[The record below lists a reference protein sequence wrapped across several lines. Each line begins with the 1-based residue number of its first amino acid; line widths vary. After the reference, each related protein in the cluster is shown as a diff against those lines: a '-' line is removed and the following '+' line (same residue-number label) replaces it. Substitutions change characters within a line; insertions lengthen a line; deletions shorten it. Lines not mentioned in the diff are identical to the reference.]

1 MTTGGQQPLRLV
13 LVDDHRLF
21 RESLG
26 ALLSVH
32 DGIEVV
38 AEGSNGEEAV
48 RLARQHRPD
57 ALLLDVEMPGQSVL
71 TSLVEIRSASPATR
85 IVILTMHENTTLARQ
100 LLIRGA
106 SAYLI
111 KTIGH
116 HELVAAVRATTER
129 APDMV
134 TLSVSRGG
142 LAGLAAGGAPVL
154 SDRELEVLT
163 LVSRAR
169 SNSAIAAELRIS
181 EGTVKRHLS
190 NINAKLGSTSRM
202 DAVRRAT
209 RARLLP
215 SGLLED

>member
-1 MTTGGQQPLRLV
+1 MTGVQPPLRLV
-13 LVDDHRLF
+13 LADDHRLF

-26 ALLSVH
+26 ALLEVH
-32 DGIEVV
+32 EGIEVV
-38 AEGSNGEEAV
+38 AEGSNGDEAV

-57 ALLLDVEMPGQSVL
+57 VLLLDVEMPGQSVL
-71 TSLVEIRSASPATR
+71 TSLVEIRSASPSTR
-85 IVILTMHENTTLARQ
+85 IVVLTMHENTTLARQ
-100 LLIRGA
+100 LLLRGA

-129 APDMV
+129 AADMV

-142 LAGLAAGGAPVL
+142 LAGLAAAGGPAL
-154 SDRELEVLT
+154 SDRELEVLS

-169 SNSAIAAELRIS
+169 TNAAIATELRIT

-190 NINAKLGSTSRM
+190 NINAKLGSTSRL

-209 RARLLP
+209 RARLLSP
-215 SGLLED
+215 GLLDD

>member
-1 MTTGGQQPLRLV
+1 MTGSRQPLRVV

-26 ALLSVH
+26 ALLAVH
-32 DGIEVV
+32 EGIEVV
-38 AEGSNGEEAV
+38 AEGANGEEAV

-57 ALLLDVEMPGQSVL
+57 VVLLDVEMPGQSVL
-71 TSLVEIRSASPATR
+71 TSLVEIRSASPSTR
-85 IVILTMHENTTLARQ
+85 IVVLTMHENTTLARQ
-100 LLIRGA
+100 LLLRGA

-116 HELVAAVRATTER
+116 HELVAAIRATTER
-129 APDMV
+129 EHDMV

-142 LAGLAAGGAPVL
+142 LAGLSSSGAPVL
-154 SDRELEVLT
+154 SDRELEVLA
-163 LVSRAR
+163 LVSRAY
-169 SNSAIAAELRIS
+169 SNATIAQQLRIS

-190 NINAKLGSTSRM
+190 NINTKLGSTSRL

-209 RARLLP
+209 RARLLAP
-215 SGLLED
+215 GLLED

>member
-1 MTTGGQQPLRLV
+1 MTGALRALRVV

-26 ALLSVH
+26 VLLAVH
-32 DGIEVV
+32 EGIEVV
-38 AEGSNGEEAV
+38 AEGANGEDAV
-48 RLARQHRPD
+48 RLAREHRPD
-57 ALLLDVEMPGQSVL
+57 VVLLDVEMPGQSVL
-71 TSLVEIRSASPATR
+71 TSLVEIRSASPSTR
-85 IVILTMHENTTLARQ
+85 VIVLTMHENTPLARQ
-100 LLIRGA
+100 LLLRGA

-116 HELVAAVRATTER
+116 HELVAALRASTDDER
-129 APDMV
+129 DMV

-142 LAGLAAGGAPVL
+142 LAGLTAAGGPVL
-154 SDRELEVLT
+154 SAREIEVLE

-169 SNSAIAAELRIS
+169 SNHAIAEELQIS

-190 NINAKLGSTSRM
+190 NINAKLGSTSRL

-209 RARLLP
+209 RARLLTP
-215 SGLLED
+215 GLGED

>member
-1 MTTGGQQPLRLV
+1 MTGALPPLRVV

-26 ALLSVH
+26 ALLAVH
-32 DGIEVV
+32 EGIEVV
-38 AEGSNGEEAV
+38 AEGGDGEDAV
-48 RLARQHRPD
+48 RLTRQHRPD
-57 ALLLDVEMPGQSVL
+57 VVLLDVEMPGQSVL
-71 TSLVEIRSASPATR
+71 TSLVEIRSASPSTR
-85 IVILTMHENTTLARQ
+85 IVVLTMHENTTLARQ
-100 LLIRGA
+100 LLLRGA

-116 HELVAAVRATTER
+116 HELVAAIRASTE
-129 APDMV
+129 AASDMV

-142 LAGLAAGGAPVL
+142 LAGLAASGASVL
-154 SDRELEVLT
+154 SARELEVLT

-169 SNSAIAAELRIS
+169 SNQAIATELQIS

-190 NINAKLGSTSRM
+190 NINNKLGSTSRL

-209 RARLLP
+209 RARLLTP
-215 SGLLED
+215 GLSED

>member
-1 MTTGGQQPLRLV
+1 MTGVPQPLRVV

-26 ALLSVH
+26 ALLAVH
-32 DGIEVV
+32 EGIVVV
-38 AEGSNGEEAV
+38 AEGANGEDAV
-48 RLARQHRPD
+48 RLTREHRPD
-57 ALLLDVEMPGQSVL
+57 VVLLDVEMPGQSVL
-71 TSLVEIRSASPATR
+71 TSLVEIRSASPSTR
-85 IVILTMHENTTLARQ
+85 IVVLTMHENTTLARQ
-100 LLIRGA
+100 LLLRGA

-116 HELVAAVRATTER
+116 HELVSAIRASTEA

-142 LAGLAAGGAPVL
+142 LAGLAASGASVL
-154 SDRELEVLT
+154 SARELEVLT

-169 SNSAIAAELRIS
+169 SNQAIAGELQIS

-190 NINAKLGSTSRM
+190 NINNKLGSTSRL
-202 DAVRRAT
+202 DAVRRAA
-209 RARLLP
+209 RARLLTP
-215 SGLLED
+215 GLGED

>member
-1 MTTGGQQPLRLV
+1 VTGALPPLRVL

-26 ALLSVH
+26 ALLAVH
-32 DGIEVV
+32 EGIEVV
-38 AEGSNGEEAV
+38 AEGADGEDAV

-57 ALLLDVEMPGQSVL
+57 VVLLDVEMPGQSVL
-71 TSLVEIRSASPATR
+71 TSLVEIRSASPSTR
-85 IVILTMHENTTLARQ
+85 IVVLTMHENTTLARQ
-100 LLIRGA
+100 LLLRGA

-116 HELVAAVRATTER
+116 HELVAAIRASTE
-129 APDMV
+129 AASDMV

-142 LAGLAAGGAPVL
+142 LAGLTASGASVL
-154 SDRELEVLT
+154 SARELEVLT

-169 SNSAIAAELRIS
+169 SNQAIATELQIS

-190 NINAKLGSTSRM
+190 NINGKLGSTSRL

-209 RARLLP
+209 RARLLTP
-215 SGLLED
+215 GLDED

>member
-1 MTTGGQQPLRLV
+1 MTGALPPLRVV

-26 ALLSVH
+26 ALLAVH
-32 DGIEVV
+32 EGIEVV
-38 AEGSNGEEAV
+38 AEGGDGEDAV
-48 RLARQHRPD
+48 RLTRLHRPD
-57 ALLLDVEMPGQSVL
+57 VVLLDVEMPGQSVL
-71 TSLVEIRSASPATR
+71 TSLVEIRSASPSTR
-85 IVILTMHENTTLARQ
+85 IVVLTMHENTTLARQ
-100 LLIRGA
+100 LLLRGA

-116 HELVAAVRATTER
+116 HELVAAIRASTE
-129 APDMV
+129 AASDMV

-142 LAGLAAGGAPVL
+142 LAGLAASGASVL
-154 SDRELEVLT
+154 SARELEVLT

-169 SNSAIAAELRIS
+169 SNQAIATELQIS

-190 NINAKLGSTSRM
+190 NINNKLGSTSRL

-209 RARLLP
+209 RARLLTP
-215 SGLLED
+215 GLGED

>member
-1 MTTGGQQPLRLV
+1 MSAPQPLRVV

-26 ALLSVH
+26 ALLGVH
-32 DGIEVV
+32 EGIEVV
-38 AEGSNGEEAV
+38 AEGADGEEAV

-57 ALLLDVEMPGQSVL
+57 VLLLDVEMPGQSVL
-71 TSLVEIRSASPATR
+71 TSLVEIRSASPDTR
-85 IVILTMHENTTLARQ
+85 IVVLTMHENTTLARQ
-100 LLIRGA
+100 LLLRGA

-116 HELVAAVRATTER
+116 HELVAAIRATTER
-129 APDMV
+129 GHDMV

-142 LAGLAAGGAPVL
+142 LAGLAASGAPVL

-169 SNSAIAAELRIS
+169 SNAAIARELQIS

-190 NINAKLGSTSRM
+190 NINAKLGSTSRL

-209 RARLLP
+209 RARLLDR
-215 SGLLED
+215 GLIED

>member
-1 MTTGGQQPLRLV
+1 MTGALQTLRVV

-26 ALLSVH
+26 ALLAVH
-32 DGIEVV
+32 EGIEVV
-38 AEGSNGEEAV
+38 AEGANGEDAV
-48 RLARQHRPD
+48 RLAREHRPD
-57 ALLLDVEMPGQSVL
+57 VVLLDVEMPGQSVL
-71 TSLVEIRSASPATR
+71 TSLVEIRSASPTTR
-85 IVILTMHENTTLARQ
+85 IVVLTMHENTTLARQ
-100 LLIRGA
+100 LLLRGA

-116 HELVAAVRATTER
+116 HELVSAIRASTEG
-129 APDMV
+129 ASDMV

-142 LAGLAAGGAPVL
+142 LAGLAASGASVL
-154 SDRELEVLT
+154 SARELEVLT

-169 SNSAIAAELRIS
+169 SNQAIATELQIS

-190 NINAKLGSTSRM
+190 NINNKLGSTSRL

-209 RARLLP
+209 RARLLTP
-215 SGLLED
+215 GLDED

>member
-1 MTTGGQQPLRLV
+1 MTGAERGLRVV

-26 ALLSVH
+26 ALLTVH
-32 DGIEVV
+32 PGIEVV
-38 AEGSNGEEAV
+38 AEGANGEEAV

-57 ALLLDVEMPGQSVL
+57 VVLLDVEMPGQSVL
-71 TSLVEIRSASPATR
+71 TSLVEIRSASPSTR
-85 IVILTMHENTTLARQ
+85 IVVLTMHENTPLARQ
-100 LLIRGA
+100 LLLRGA

-116 HELVAAVRATTER
+116 HELVAAIRAATDREQ
-129 APDMV
+129 DLI

-142 LAGLAAGGAPVL
+142 LAGLSSGGGPML
-154 SDRELEVLT
+154 SEREVEVLA
-163 LVSRAR
+163 LVGKAR
-169 SNSAIAAELRIS
+169 SNAAIAAELRIS

-190 NINAKLGSTSRM
+190 NINAKLGSTSRL

-209 RARLLP
+209 RARLLAP
-215 SGLLED
+215 GLGDD

>member
-1 MTTGGQQPLRLV
+1 MTGALPTLRVV

-26 ALLSVH
+26 ALLAVH
-32 DGIEVV
+32 EGIEVV
-38 AEGSNGEEAV
+38 AEGANGEDAV
-48 RLARQHRPD
+48 RLAREHRPD
-57 ALLLDVEMPGQSVL
+57 FVLLDVEMPGQSVL

-85 IVILTMHENTTLARQ
+85 IVVLTMHENTTLARQ
-100 LLIRGA
+100 LLLRGA

-116 HELVAAVRATTER
+116 HELVSAIRASTEG
-129 APDMV
+129 ASDMV

-142 LAGLAAGGAPVL
+142 LAGLAASGASVL
-154 SDRELEVLT
+154 SARELEVLT

-169 SNSAIAAELRIS
+169 SNQAIASELQIS

-190 NINAKLGSTSRM
+190 NINNKLGSTSRL

-209 RARLLP
+209 RARLLTP
-215 SGLLED
+215 GLGED

>member
-1 MTTGGQQPLRLV
+1 MTGALPTLRVV

-26 ALLSVH
+26 ALLAVH
-32 DGIEVV
+32 EGIEVV
-38 AEGSNGEEAV
+38 ASGANGEDAV
-48 RLARQHRPD
+48 RLAREHRPD
-57 ALLLDVEMPGQSVL
+57 VVLLDVEMPGQSVL
-71 TSLVEIRSASPATR
+71 TSLVEIRSASPSTR
-85 IVILTMHENTTLARQ
+85 IVVLTMHENTTLARQ
-100 LLIRGA
+100 LLLRGA

-116 HELVAAVRATTER
+116 HELVSAIRASTEG
-129 APDMV
+129 ASDMV

-142 LAGLAAGGAPVL
+142 LAGLAASGASVL
-154 SDRELEVLT
+154 SARELEVLT

-169 SNSAIAAELRIS
+169 SNQAIASELQIS

-190 NINAKLGSTSRM
+190 NINNKLGSTSRL

-209 RARLLP
+209 RARLLTP
-215 SGLLED
+215 GLGED

>member
-1 MTTGGQQPLRLV
+1 MTPPQPLRLV

-26 ALLSVH
+26 ALLGVH
-32 DGIEVV
+32 EGIEVV
-38 AEGSNGEEAV
+38 AEGADGEDAV

-57 ALLLDVEMPGQSVL
+57 VLLLDVEMPGQSVL
-71 TSLVEIRSASPATR
+71 TSLVEVRSASPATR

-100 LLIRGA
+100 LLLRGA

-116 HELVAAVRATTER
+116 HELVAAIRAATER
-129 APDMV
+129 GPDMV
-134 TLSVSRGG
+134 TLSVSRSG
-142 LAGLAAGGAPVL
+142 LAGLAASGAPVL

-169 SNSAIAAELRIS
+169 SNAAIARELGIS

-190 NINAKLGSTSRM
+190 NINVKLGATSRL

-209 RARLLP
+209 RARLLSP
-215 SGLLED
+215 GLAED

>member
-1 MTTGGQQPLRLV
+1 MTGALPTLRVV

-26 ALLSVH
+26 ALLAVH
-32 DGIEVV
+32 EGIEVV
-38 AEGSNGEEAV
+38 AEGANGEDAV
-48 RLARQHRPD
+48 RLAREHRPD
-57 ALLLDVEMPGQSVL
+57 VVLLDVEMPGQSVL
-71 TSLVEIRSASPATR
+71 TSLVEIRSASPTTR
-85 IVILTMHENTTLARQ
+85 IVVLTMHENTTLARQ
-100 LLIRGA
+100 LLLRGA

-116 HELVAAVRATTER
+116 HELVSAIRASTEG
-129 APDMV
+129 ASDMV

-142 LAGLAAGGAPVL
+142 PAGLAASGASVL
-154 SDRELEVLT
+154 SARELEVLT

-169 SNSAIAAELRIS
+169 SNQAIASELQIS

-190 NINAKLGSTSRM
+190 NINNKLGSTSRL

-209 RARLLP
+209 RARLLTP
-215 SGLLED
+215 GLGED

>member
-1 MTTGGQQPLRLV
+1 VTGALPPLRVV

-26 ALLSVH
+26 ALLAVH
-32 DGIEVV
+32 EGIEVV
-38 AEGSNGEEAV
+38 AEGGDGEDAV
-48 RLARQHRPD
+48 RLTRLHRPD
-57 ALLLDVEMPGQSVL
+57 VVLLDVEMPGQSVL
-71 TSLVEIRSASPATR
+71 TSLVEIRSASPSTR
-85 IVILTMHENTTLARQ
+85 IVVLTMHENTTLARQ
-100 LLIRGA
+100 LLLRGA

-116 HELVAAVRATTER
+116 HELVAAIRASTE
-129 APDMV
+129 AASDMV

-142 LAGLAAGGAPVL
+142 LAGLAASGASVL
-154 SDRELEVLT
+154 SARELEVLT

-169 SNSAIAAELRIS
+169 SNQAIATELQIS

-190 NINAKLGSTSRM
+190 NINNKLGSTSRL

-209 RARLLP
+209 RARLLTP
-215 SGLLED
+215 GLGED

>member
-1 MTTGGQQPLRLV
+1 VTWPAPALRVV

-26 ALLSVH
+26 ALLGVH
-32 DGIEVV
+32 EGIEVV
-38 AEGSNGEEAV
+38 AEGADGEDAV
-48 RLARQHRPD
+48 RLTREHRPD
-57 ALLLDVEMPGQSVL
+57 VVLLDVEMPGQSVL
-71 TSLVEIRSASPATR
+71 TSLVEIRSASPSTR
-85 IVILTMHENTTLARQ
+85 VVVLTMHENTTLARQ
-100 LLIRGA
+100 LLLRGA

-116 HELVAAVRATTER
+116 HELVSAIRASTEDAR
-129 APDMV
+129 DMV

-142 LAGLAAGGAPVL
+142 LAGLAPTDAPVL
-154 SDRELEVLT
+154 SARELEVLG

-169 SNSAIAAELRIS
+169 SNQAIARELQIS

-190 NINAKLGSTSRM
+190 NINNKLGSTSRL

-215 SGLLED
+215 PVPDED

>member
-1 MTTGGQQPLRLV
+1 MTGALPTLRVV

-26 ALLSVH
+26 ALLAVH
-32 DGIEVV
+32 EGIEVV
-38 AEGSNGEEAV
+38 AEGGDGEEAV
-48 RLARQHRPD
+48 RLAREHRPD
-57 ALLLDVEMPGQSVL
+57 VVLLDVEMPGQSVL
-71 TSLVEIRSASPATR
+71 TSLVEIRSASPTTR
-85 IVILTMHENTTLARQ
+85 IVVLTMHENTTLARQ
-100 LLIRGA
+100 LLLRGA

-116 HELVAAVRATTER
+116 HELVSAIRASTEG
-129 APDMV
+129 ASDMV

-142 LAGLAAGGAPVL
+142 LAGLAASGASVL
-154 SDRELEVLT
+154 SARELEVLT

-169 SNSAIAAELRIS
+169 SNQAIASELQIS

-190 NINAKLGSTSRM
+190 NINNKLGSTSRL

-209 RARLLP
+209 RARLLTP
-215 SGLLED
+215 GLGED

>member
-1 MTTGGQQPLRLV
+1 MTGPHPSLRVV

-26 ALLSVH
+26 ALLGVH
-32 DGIEVV
+32 EGIEVV
-38 AEGSNGEEAV
+38 AEGADGEDAV

-57 ALLLDVEMPGQSVL
+57 VVLLDVEMPGQSVL
-71 TSLVEIRSASPATR
+71 TSLVEIRSASPSTR
-85 IVILTMHENTTLARQ
+85 IVVLTMHENTTLARQ
-100 LLIRGA
+100 LLLRGA

-116 HELVAAVRATTER
+116 HELVAAIRASVEGAR
-129 APDMV
+129 DMV

-142 LAGLAAGGAPVL
+142 LAELAASGGPVL
-154 SDRELEVLT
+154 SARELEVLT

-169 SNSAIAAELRIS
+169 SNAAIAQELQIS

-190 NINAKLGSTSRM
+190 NINSKLGSTSRL
-202 DAVRRAT
+202 DAVRRAE
-209 RARLLP
+209 RARLMPRGLP
-215 SGLLED
+215 ED